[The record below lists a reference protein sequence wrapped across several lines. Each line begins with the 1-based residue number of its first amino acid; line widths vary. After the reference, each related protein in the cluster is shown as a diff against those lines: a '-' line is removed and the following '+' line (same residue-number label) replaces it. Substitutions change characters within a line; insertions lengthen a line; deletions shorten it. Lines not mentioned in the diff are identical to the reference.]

1 MLDNDADNPPFST
14 DCWHSDETFLAE
26 PPFATLL
33 HGLIIPEVDGDTM
46 FASMTSA
53 YVGLSD
59 RMQNFISGLEAI
71 HDFKP
76 SRVLFSNDEKSKAD
90 LRYYEYRH
98 PPILHPVVR
107 KHPVSG
113 KPVLFINPQFTIK
126 INGMDDIEC
135 RNLLTQLLE

>member
-1 MLDNDADNPPFST
+1 MFDNNADNPPFST

-59 RMQNFISGLEAI
+59 RM
-71 HDFKP
+71 
-76 SRVLFSNDEKSKAD
+76 
-90 LRYYEYRH
+90 
-98 PPILHPVVR
+98 
-107 KHPVSG
+107 
-113 KPVLFINPQFTIK
+113 
-126 INGMDDIEC
+126 
-135 RNLLTQLLE
+135 